1 MRIRGRKTHQ
11 LEKII
16 SGIVTVKVKA
26 GEPTKKAIA
35 EIGITMVATIAIER
49 KMPSTFLILAIIK
62 KVKIFL

>member
-49 KMPSTFLILAIIK
+49 KMPFTF
-62 KVKIFL
+62 